1 MRARRNAA
9 ELLYGWL
16 VRRLPDRLGARADEM
31 QELFGWQLARSS
43 GRWQRLRFIAGAVV
57 DALWQSIEGRRLERR
72 LIGRERRGSRVAA
85 VTRDLRIAFRNLGR
99 QPGFTLPVVT
109 TLALGIGM
117 AAAMAVVVQRVLL
130 DALPFP
136 DGDRLVVVR
145 ERTESGA
152 LLPASY
158 ANFEDWRAS
167 GRSFVAMSAVFG
179 PQNVIVLGGAQPVRI
194 PALFVSQDY
203 FRVGGVEPE
212 RGRLLGPGENVPGG
226 VPAVVVSHRF
236 WLESLGGVE
245 DLNEVTLSLQDLLN
259 RVEAYAVVG
268 VMPAGF
274 ELMGDADLYV
284 PLDRGVPWGV
294 RGNHVV
300 HVIGRMAEGRS
311 PESAARDLDR
321 VQAGVRAE
329 VGDETEA
336 IGVDVTTLRDEIVGS
351 VRTPVVLLLIGSL
364 LLLATSFL
372 NVSGALLARGVA
384 RQKEIQVRASLGAT
398 RGRLLS
404 GMVLESALYAGIAC
418 LAGVLIARV
427 LLGFLSAAAP
437 AQIPNLAGIA
447 SAWTEILAAAAALT
461 FAGVPLFGVA
471 TAAAST
477 RGTGGLLRLRS
488 GSATRGA
495 RNVGRA
501 LIAVEAALALMLLTT
516 AGVLGRS
523 LWGIVSADTG
533 FESAGVLT
541 AEVNLPPRP
550 DGNAAMIVRYF
561 EDALAELR
569 ATPGV
574 ESAGMSN
581 LLPIGG
587 ASSVAG
593 PVQLESGE
601 TPGITAHYRVADA
614 GYFETMSIPLVRGR
628 LFDQQDVHGAPH
640 SAIINTTM
648 ARMLFREEDPIGR
661 RFHLGGMD
669 PYREDWLTIVGI
681 VEEARPWSAAP
692 GTYPVYY
699 VDYRQRPAFLLFT
712 GADFVA
718 RVRNSDVATALRDR
732 LAGIEADVPVRIRS
746 LDDRLASRTADR
758 RFVLSLLALF
768 ALLALALTAVG
779 IWGVVSFISSRRT
792 RDIGIRL
799 ALGAT
804 PAGVL
809 RGLQWE
815 TGPPVLIGMLFGAVF
830 ATALTRLVRSQLYG
844 VGTFDPLSLAAV
856 ATTIAATA
864 WAASYLPARRAK
876 RLDPVITLRDG

>member
-1 MRARRNAA
+1 VRTRRNAA
-9 ELLYGWL
+9 DLLYGWL
-16 VRRLPDRLGARADEM
+16 VRRLPGQLRAQAEEM
-31 QELFGWQLARSS
+31 EELFRWQLARSS
-43 GRWQRLRFIAGAVV
+43 GRRQRFRFVAGALV
-57 DALWQSIEGRRLERR
+57 DAVRQSIESRRRDQR
-72 LIGRERRGSRVAA
+72 LMGRERRARRVEA
-85 VTRDLRIAFRNLGR
+85 VTRDLRIAFRNLVR

-136 DGDRLVVVR
+136 DGDRLVVIR
-145 ERTESGA
+145 ERTESGV

-158 ANFEDWRAS
+158 ANFEDWREGS
-167 GRSFVAMSAVFG
+167 RSFAAMSAVYG
-179 PQNVIVLGGAQPVRI
+179 PQNVIVLGAAQPVRV

-203 FRVGGVEPE
+203 FRVSGVEPE
-212 RGRLLGPGENVPGG
+212 RGRVLVAGENAPGG

-245 DLNEVTLSLQDLLN
+245 DLSGVTLSLQDLLN

-274 ELMGDADLYV
+274 ELMGEADIYV
-284 PLDRGVPWGV
+284 PLDRGVPWSV

-300 HVIGRMAEGRS
+300 HVIGRMAAGGS
-311 PESAARDLDR
+311 AESAARDLDR
-321 VQAGVRAE
+321 VQAGVRAQ

-336 IGVDVTTLRDEIVGS
+336 VGVGVTTLRDETVGS
-351 VRTPVVLLLIGSL
+351 VRTPVILLLIGSL

-404 GMVLESALYAGIAC
+404 GMVLESVLYAGIAC
-418 LAGVLIARV
+418 LAGVVIARV
-427 LLGFLSAAAP
+427 LLGVLSAAAP
-437 AQIPNLAGIA
+437 VQIPNLVGIT
-447 SAWTEILAAAAALT
+447 SAWTQILSAAAALT
-461 FAGVPLFGVA
+461 FVGLPLFGVA

-477 RGTGGLLRLRS
+477 RGDGGLLRVRS
-488 GSATRGA
+488 ASGTRGA

-501 LIAVEAALALMLLTT
+501 LIAVETALALMLLTT

-523 LWGIVSADTG
+523 LWGIVTADTG
-533 FESAGVLT
+533 FEPAGVLT

-550 DGNAAMIVRYF
+550 DGTAAMIVRYF
-561 EDALAELR
+561 ENGLAELR

-587 ASSVAG
+587 ASSIAG

-601 TPGITAHYRVADA
+601 APEIIAHYRVADT

-628 LFDQQDVHGAPH
+628 LFDHQDVPGAPH
-640 SAIINTTM
+640 AAVINTTM
-648 ARMLFREEDPIGR
+648 ARILFGEEDPIGR

-669 PYREDWLTIVGI
+669 PYRDDWLTIVGI
-681 VEEARPWSAAP
+681 VDEARPWSAAP

-699 VDYRQRPAFLLFT
+699 VHYRQRPAFLLYS

-718 RVRNSDVATALRDR
+718 RVRTSDVAPALRDR
-732 LAGIEADVPVRIRS
+732 LAGIESDVPVRIRS
-746 LDDRLASRTADR
+746 LDDRLASPTADR
-758 RFVLSLLALF
+758 RFVLTLLALF

-804 PAGVL
+804 PSAVL

-830 ATALTRLVRSQLYG
+830 ATSLTRLVRSQLFG
-844 VGTFDPLSLAAV
+844 VGIFDPLSLAAV
-856 ATTIAATA
+856 AVTIAGTA

-876 RLDPVITLRDG
+876 RLDPVITLRDA